1 MKKAAIFDMDGTLV
15 ANSPIHIRAFEIF
28 CARYDV
34 TDWREKLANGFG
46 MGNDDIMRLV
56 MSEEVIREKGLAA
69 LADEKEA
76 IYREIY
82 APDIRP
88 VEGLKELLERLRAA
102 GIPCAVGSSGCKA
115 NVDFVLDSC
124 AIRPYFDAAISGDMV
139 SRCKPDPEIYLTAAA
154 ALGVSPL
161 MACMVMG
168 AVYINVSDDDRLFK
182 QLNYFSPPFLLV
194 FFVRSGMSFR
204 LDTLFDAS
212 ARVAGVPLLLIGCL
226 YFFVR
231 ILGKYLGAFLG
242 CKICKKPNRTT
253 NTLGLALI
261 PQAGVAI
268 GLAELAARTIG
279 GETGIIIQTVI
290 MSSSILYEL
299 IGPAMAKLAL
309 VLSGSI
315 GGGESLPIKE
325 PGQSRR
331 DELIERMNAIQA
343 EIDRENYARS
353 EEEKAFS
360 AAAEE
365 DIPEYAPRDR
375 NRKFINR
382 R

>member
-28 CARYDV
+28 CARYGV

-56 MSEEVIREKGLAA
+56 MPEEVIREKGLAA

-154 ALGVSPL
+154 ALGVSPADCVIFEDARAGFEAARRAGSWPSRPL
-161 MACMVMG
+161 CRAKSWSANRRPTG
-168 AVYINVSDDDRLFK
+168 SSTH
-182 QLNYFSPPFLLV
+182 SPT
-194 FFVRSGMSFR
+194 S
-204 LDTLFDAS
+204 TTS
-212 ARVAGVPLLLIGCL
+212 APCWPKTAGRRRE
-226 YFFVR
+226 Y
-231 ILGKYLGAFLG
+231 
-242 CKICKKPNRTT
+242 
-253 NTLGLALI
+253 
-261 PQAGVAI
+261 
-268 GLAELAARTIG
+268 AARTASATP
-279 GETGIIIQTVI
+279 E
-290 MSSSILYEL
+290 
-299 IGPAMAKLAL
+299 PA
-309 VLSGSI
+309 GRH
-315 GGGESLPIKE
+315 
-325 PGQSRR
+325 RR
-331 DELIERMNAIQA
+331 R
-343 EIDRENYARS
+343 
-353 EEEKAFS
+353 FS
-360 AAAEE
+360 
-365 DIPEYAPRDR
+365 
-375 NRKFINR
+375 
-382 R
+382 